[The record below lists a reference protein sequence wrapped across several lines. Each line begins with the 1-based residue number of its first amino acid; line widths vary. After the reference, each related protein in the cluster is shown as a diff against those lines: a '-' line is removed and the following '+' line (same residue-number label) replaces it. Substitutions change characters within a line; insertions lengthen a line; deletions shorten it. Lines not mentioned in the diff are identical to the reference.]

1 MVKYHDKEVQVTSD
15 IPKNDYEAMDNVLE
29 SIKSFPGKVS
39 LGDFLQWLFTKPGEA
54 DISRAVVL
62 NLTNDQVNIMALTV
76 VFLKVEWTLEADG
89 LNNCILLPARLQ
101 HHSKANENNPFR

>member
-39 LGDFLQWLFTKPGEA
+39 LGDFL
-54 DISRAVVL
+54 
-62 NLTNDQVNIMALTV
+62 
-76 VFLKVEWTLEADG
+76 
-89 LNNCILLPARLQ
+89 
-101 HHSKANENNPFR
+101 